1 MSKKDTQ
8 NTQEQEDIVDAKA
21 TAVVPAEAGAVST
34 QVAVSGVRLEF
45 PFIRIGQG
53 MSQWKAGGKK
63 PIIGGFYIG
72 KNKDSNVL
80 VADMGKDA
88 GITGIVLQKVDGFKE
103 ERKWQAG
110 MGAPKRW
117 VVAGTKEDGTPVTEN
132 DCLEA
137 AAKEGFSLAPKPTGE
152 TWPDSGRPIMRANL
166 GRFCYLCMLVPL
178 PDDFDSDEFR
188 VYPIGD
194 KLYTTA
200 RYEFDKQYFKSMDSI
215 IGNIKAR
222 AEFSFRQEQKKLLAE
237 GKIDKAAYDKAIAEY
252 QWSINGLAVHLY
264 STEMQS
270 RGGVDYVGVSFEKAL
285 RDGKPFEFTPV
296 EKEDFTKFLMS
307 VKEGMASVDD
317 AEGDGEF

>member
-1 MSKKDTQ
+1 MSNKK
-8 NTQEQEDIVDAKA
+8 TQEQEEIVDAKA
-21 TAVVPAEAGAVST
+21 GAVAVAQDTSVST

-45 PFIRIGQG
+45 PFIRVGQG

-63 PIIGGFYIG
+63 PVIGGFYIG
-72 KNKDSNVL
+72 KNKDSNIL

-117 VVAGTKEDGTPVTEN
+117 VIAGTKEDGTPVTEQ

-137 AAKEGFSLAPKPTGE
+137 AAKEGYSLAPKATGE
-152 TWPDSGRPIMRANL
+152 IWPDSGRPIMRANL
-166 GRFCYLCMLVPL
+166 SRFCYLCMLVPL

-215 IGNIKAR
+215 IGNIRSR
-222 AEFSFRQEQKKLLAE
+222 AEFSFRQAQKNLLAE
-237 GKIDKAAYDKAIAEY
+237 GKIDKAAHDAAIAGYE
-252 QWSINGLAVHLY
+252 WSVNGLAVHLY
-264 STEMQS
+264 SSEMQS
-270 RGGVDYVGVSFEKAL
+270 RSGVDYVGVSFEKAL
-285 RDGKPFEFTPV
+285 RDGRPFEFTPS
-296 EKEDFTKFLMS
+296 EKEDFMRFLAS
-307 VKEGMASVDD
+307 VKEGMATVDD
-317 AEGDGEF
+317 ADGDGEF